1 MTLGIIGVGTIASA
15 VVEGLQTTSARCPIV
30 LSPRNEQRASL
41 LASKFAEVQVAPTNQ
56 AVLDASEILVVAV
69 RPQIAHSVLSEL
81 RFRPDHR
88 VISLIPAVTL
98 NYLRGITAPARSVT
112 RAVPLPSAARGQSP
126 TLMYPPDPSL
136 KALFEKLGV
145 VIELDREEEFEAFT
159 TATAIMSSYFRFAGT
174 VVAWMQQREGISEA
188 KAHAFVNQILLGLA
202 SAAAASPQTSFAV
215 LTEEHQTHGGLNEQV
230 LQSLAAAGVFTELEH
245 ALDGVLARLV
255 AGRSK

>member
-1 MTLGIIGVGTIASA
+1 MTLGIIGVGTIAAA
-15 VVEGLQTTSARCPIV
+15 VVEGLQSTSARCPIV

-56 AVLDASEILVVAV
+56 AVLDASEIVVIAV

-88 VISLIPAVTL
+88 VVSLIPAVTL
-98 NYLRGITAPARSVT
+98 NYLRAITAPARSVT

-126 TLMYPPDPSL
+126 TSMYPPDPSL

-145 VIELDREEEFEAFT
+145 VIELDREGEFEAFT

-174 VVAWMQQREGISEA
+174 VVAWMQREGLSEA
-188 KAHAFVNQILLGLA
+188 KAHAFVNQMLLGLA
-202 SAAAASPQTSFAV
+202 GAAAASPQSSFAE
-215 LTEEHQTHGGLNEQV
+215 LTEEHQTRGGLNEQV
-230 LQSLAAAGVFTELEH
+230 LQSITAAGAFTDLEH

-255 AGRSK
+255 AGRSN

>member
-1 MTLGIIGVGTIASA
+1 MTLGIIGVGTIAAA
-15 VVEGLQTTSARCPIV
+15 VVEGLQSSSVECPIV

-56 AVLDASEILVVAV
+56 AVLDASETVLLAV

-88 VISLIPAVTL
+88 VVSLIPAVTL
-98 NYLRGITAPARSVT
+98 GYLRAITAPASSVI

-126 TLMYPPDPSL
+126 TAMYPPDPSL
-136 KALFEKLGV
+136 KALFQKLGV

-159 TATAIMSSYFRFAGT
+159 TATAIMSSYFRFAAT
-174 VVAWMQQREGISEA
+174 VVTWMQREGVAEA
-188 KAHAFVNQILLGLA
+188 KSHAFVSQILLGLA
-202 SAAAASPQTSFAV
+202 GAAAASPQSSFAE
-215 LTEEHQTHGGLNEQV
+215 LTEEHQTHGGLNEQM
-230 LQSLAAAGVFTELEH
+230 LQSITAAGVFTELEH

-255 AGRSK
+255 AGLPK

>member
-1 MTLGIIGVGTIASA
+1 MTLGIIGVGTIAAA
-15 VVEGLQTTSARCPIV
+15 VVEGLQSKSARCPIV
-30 LSPRNEQRASL
+30 LSPRNERRARL
-41 LASKFAEVQVAPTNQ
+41 LASKFTEVQVAPTNQ
-56 AVLDASEILVVAV
+56 AVLDASETVIIAV

-81 RFRPDHR
+81 RFSPHHR
-88 VISLIPAVTL
+88 VVSLIPAVTL
-98 NYLRGITAPARSVT
+98 DYLRAITAPACSVT

-126 TLMYPPDPSL
+126 TSMFPPDPSL

-159 TATAIMSSYFRFAGT
+159 TATAIMSSYFRFAET
-174 VVAWMQQREGISEA
+174 VVAWMQREGVSEA

-202 SAAAASPQTSFAV
+202 GAPAASPGSNFAE

-230 LQSLAAAGVFTELEH
+230 LQSITTAGVFTELER

-255 AGRSK
+255 AGRPK